1 MRWRD
6 WLYNIVTVRQNL
18 RLYFQSAAA
27 AESDQG
33 SHSRRAVTSA
43 DDGTTAFSLNLF
55 GWCRLLW
62 VSRQISHHQN
72 YMMFKGGGHHLT
84 DTISCR
90 WMSAGENSMLLHSVY
105 CILTT
110 SLAIILSLPVW
121 GHCYIYSHVYF
132 DIRIMCSNP
141 KCVFKMAAVSVHLW
155 MSMDLNACVCFHVCL
170 CRFGLVLFHLM
181 CMFTKS
187 VTPKK
192 RLWTVSQPSQ
202 VEHEVNAEC
211 VQSNML
217 QNKTGAGRGWE
228 MEGEGERVRSFINS
242 RKGPKHSKKLSNQD
256 CLSAGFEGQI
266 YSETALHKCAFA
278 DMDVNSEVKASIHNN
293 HFSFSQAYM

>member
-1 MRWRD
+1 MRRRD

-33 SHSRRAVTSA
+33 SHSRRAVQPRQMTAQLLSLWICLADAVFCGSA
-43 DDGTTAFSLNLF
+43 GKSLIIKII
-55 GWCRLLW
+55 WY
-62 VSRQISHHQN
+62 S
-72 YMMFKGGGHHLT
+72 KGGGHHLT
-84 DTISCR
+84 DTIGCR

-155 MSMDLNACVCFHVCL
+155 MSMVLNACVCLHVCL

-181 CMFTKS
+181 CMFAKS

-242 RKGPKHSKKLSNQD
+242 RKGPKHSKKTVKSRLFIGWLRGPDLLRNGLAQM
-256 CLSAGFEGQI
+256 CLCWYG
-266 YSETALHKCAFA
+266 C
-278 DMDVNSEVKASIHNN
+278 
-293 HFSFSQAYM
+293 

>member
-1 MRWRD
+1 MPSSVGQQANLSSSK
-6 WLYNIVTVRQNL
+6 LYDN
-18 RLYFQSAAA
+18 S
-27 AESDQG
+27 
-33 SHSRRAVTSA
+33 
-43 DDGTTAFSLNLF
+43 
-55 GWCRLLW
+55 
-62 VSRQISHHQN
+62 
-72 YMMFKGGGHHLT
+72 KGGGHHLT
-84 DTISCR
+84 DTIGCR
-90 WMSAGENSMLLHSVY
+90 WMSAGENSMLLHSVC

-155 MSMDLNACVCFHVCL
+155 MSMVLNARVCFHVCL

-181 CMFTKS
+181 CMFAKS

-228 MEGEGERVRSFINS
+228 MEGEGERERSFINS
-242 RKGPKHSKKLSNQD
+242 RKGPKHSKKTVKSRLFIGWLRGPDLLRNGLAQM
-256 CLSAGFEGQI
+256 CLCWYG
-266 YSETALHKCAFA
+266 C
-278 DMDVNSEVKASIHNN
+278 
-293 HFSFSQAYM
+293 